1 MNPLILNPL
10 RMNEQSILIIDDE
23 PEIVSLLSRVFK
35 KQGFSV
41 HAAHTLNEGWNR
53 ISSIKPDIV
62 FLDINLPDGN
72 GLKKL
77 AEIKESYPLTKVVM
91 ISAFDMEEDRKQAT
105 ESGAYTFL
113 SKPFNLNQ
121 VSELIQQFRIFRA

>member
-1 MNPLILNPL
+1 
-10 RMNEQSILIIDDE
+10 MNEQSILIIDDE

-35 KQGFSV
+35 KQGFNV
-41 HAAHTLNEGWNR
+41 HSAHTLNEGWNR

-72 GLKKL
+72 GLNKL
-77 AEIKESYPLTKVVM
+77 AEIKENYPLTKVVM
-91 ISAFDMEEDRKQAT
+91 ISAFDMEEDRKLAT